1 MFFIVG
7 GIMKYILLF
16 VFAFTLIY
24 LFYLFTVILQ
34 KKRYDKFKESNQV
47 MFFVK
52 RYKLDKDKINIKK
65 FINVISLVNSFIIAI
80 SFTVSSISSNFIIEL
95 LIGLLVIVPLMLLS
109 YHVIG
114 ISLKKEEEK
123 WIHKK

>member
-16 VFAFTLIY
+16 VFAFTIIY

-123 WIHKK
+123 WTHKK

>member
-1 MFFIVG
+1 
-7 GIMKYILLF
+7 MKYILLF

-52 RYKLDKDKINIKK
+52 RYKLDRDKINIKK